1 MANFVAMSPG
11 EFLKLNSQTSE
22 RRIDILRRLMKNG
35 EAMPT
40 VDGVEIVVKNTPENI
55 EAIDRL
61 EKDKKTQILDTSKGK
76 IATNKIGK
84 SNVFGG
90 GGGGSGG
97 GSKQTAMAESL
108 QCLYCEYMVNNPR
121 ATFESIQPSDLAN
134 SMSKV
139 SIGGTS
145 MNDAV
150 SLDASWHYS
159 SYWTAKELLRKKYI
173 NSSMT
178 FHRDDKVMKAI
189 YSKKKEALKNS
200 GMANLSDDKW
210 NPGDI
215 WAVTSQSVITS
226 LPTTSIQELNASL
239 VKLFDEKKLV
249 GISLKKIIKFENIKC
264 IVKNEEPN
272 AKVYKFK
279 DGRLMATFARKA
291 SEFWRSKSGVVEFD
305 GGKADLRTS
314 SQFAAINFEI
324 TLKTARGGRA
334 GYGQIIESLRKRAG
348 KKAPDNKQLKKIAED
363 LSQKAEG
370 SRYANLF
377 FAMAKKVHPT
387 VQKNEFMSGF
397 LEYQAHEIHSKM
409 GATYVLSCLFENKT
423 NGKADKII
431 TDLVNY
437 AGSELDISSIY
448 AKVYE

>member
-40 VDGVEIVVKNTPENI
+40 VDGVEIVVKNTPENK

-239 VKLFDEKKLV
+239 VKLKVVRCL
-249 GISLKKIIKFENIKC
+249 
-264 IVKNEEPN
+264 EELYP
-272 AKVYKFK
+272 KVYKFK
-279 DGRLMATFARKA
+279 DGRLMASFARKA

-387 VQKNEFMSGF
+387 IQKNEFMSGF
-397 LEYQAHEIHSKM
+397 LENKPHEIHSKM